1 MSHISTVLAIFVV
14 FALIAICGIGM
25 ALSLLSS
32 DRERERQEQLSA
44 DDKDVKKPA

>member
-14 FALIAICGIGM
+14 FALIAICAISM

-32 DRERERQEQLSA
+32 ERERAQLEQPA
-44 DDKDVKKPA
+44 VDGEDVKKPA